1 MTPVEH
7 FFLRPATVMLSV
19 LLVCSHAGWMAV
31 GAETTKK
38 KASEEEE
45 TAKKSTKSGSKPA
58 TSSSSSGGTKGS
70 ASEKPA
76 STTTTTKSSTK
87 SSKGSTTPP
96 TTAATTTKKE
106 ESKPKSEPAPA
117 PKPKV
122 IAKVDPPK
130 EEPKEK
136 ESAKS
141 KSKEKESETKT
152 AEKTVKPEPKTEP
165 AKPSQPKDVT
175 STAKTAS
182 REMDPKENP
191 DSEFG
196 HETEADKKAKSEA
209 AKGNK
214 TAATVTTSSDIS
226 GWEILHYQGADYVT
240 ASSIHRFYRF
250 HNLESDGHRVSFT
263 SPVLIMR
270 AAIGSQDL
278 LINNIKFV
286 MNDPVLEL
294 NGKPCFSRLD
304 LCKLIDP
311 VLRPSYINTSSGFD
325 TVVIDPGHGGH
336 DSGARGIYGY
346 EKDFSLKLAFALK
359 SQLEAQGIR
368 VVMTRTTDTFI
379 SLGGRVQF
387 ANKVPNSIYVSLHF
401 NSGPSTG
408 TGIETFALTPQG
420 ASSVYG
426 SRQVDAYS
434 FNGNQRDSENIALAT
449 AIHAS
454 VVNHFK
460 LVDRGVKRARWYVLK
475 GLERPGVLFEGG
487 FVTSPV
493 DGRLIAAEN
502 FRREMAATLCQAIM
516 NYKRAL
522 RPSGVRPMGA
532 R

>member
-1 MTPVEH
+1 
-7 FFLRPATVMLSV
+7 ML
-19 LLVCSHAGWMAV
+19 LLCSSAGGLAV
-31 GAETTKK
+31 GAETTTKK

-45 TAKKSTKSGSKPA
+45 SGKKSTKGGSKTTTTP
-58 TSSSSSGGTKGS
+58 SSSGGTKS
-70 ASEKPA
+70 TPEKTEKTAPA
-76 STTTTTKSSTK
+76 TTTKSGSK
-87 SSKGSTTPP
+87 SSKGSSSSSN
-96 TTAATTTKKE
+96 TAANTAKKE
-106 ESKPKSEPAPA
+106 ESKPKTEPAPA
-117 PKPKV
+117 PKPKI

-130 EEPKEK
+130 EEPKT
-136 ESAKS
+136 
-141 KSKEKESETKT
+141 KESEKSKDKESTSKT
-152 AEKTVKPEPKTEP
+152 ADKTVKPESKTEP
-165 AKPSQPKDVT
+165 AKPAEPRDVT
-175 STAKTAS
+175 STSKATS
-182 REMDPKENP
+182 REMDPKEKP

-196 HETEADKKAKSEA
+196 HETEADKKARSEA
-209 AKGNK
+209 AKGSK
-214 TAATVTTSSDIS
+214 TAAAVTTSSDIS

-240 ASSIHRFYRF
+240 ANSIHRFYRF
-250 HNLESDGHRVSFT
+250 HNLEADGNRVSFT

-270 AAIGSQDL
+270 ATIGSQDL

-346 EKDFSLKLAFALK
+346 EKDFALKLAFALK

-426 SRQVDAYS
+426 SRTVDAYS

-493 DGRLIAAEN
+493 DGRLIAADN

-522 RPSGVRPMGA
+522 RPSGVRPMGS

>member
-1 MTPVEH
+1 MTQVEH
-7 FFLRPATVMLSV
+7 FFMRPATVMLSV
-19 LLVCSHAGWMAV
+19 LLLCSSAGWVAM
-31 GAETTKK
+31 GA
-38 KASEEEE
+38 E
-45 TAKKSTKSGSKPA
+45 TAKKKTEEEEAKKSKATTTGAKPAPEKPA
-58 TSSSSSGGTKGS
+58 TTETPPPPKAKFKLFSKTK
-70 ASEKPA
+70 AEPAKPEEKAKEPEPEKKVA
-76 STTTTTKSSTK
+76 EKTTK
-87 SSKGSTTPP
+87 P
-96 TTAATTTKKE
+96 
-106 ESKPKSEPAPA
+106 EPA
-117 PKPKV
+117 K
-122 IAKVDPPK
+122 
-130 EEPKEK
+130 
-136 ESAKS
+136 
-141 KSKEKESETKT
+141 KT
-152 AEKTVKPEPKTEP
+152 AEKSTKPEPEKKVAEKT
-165 AKPSQPKDVT
+165 AKPEPEKTTAEKTIKPEAEKPEPTKPSAPKDVT
-175 STAKTAS
+175 STSKATT
-182 REMDPKENP
+182 RDMDPREKP
-191 DSEFG
+191 DSEFD
-196 HETEADKKAKSEA
+196 HETESDKKAKTEA
-209 AKGNK
+209 ARGSK
-214 TAATVTTSSDIS
+214 TATASTSSDIS
-226 GWEILHYQGADYVT
+226 GWEIYHYQGADYVT
-240 ASSIHRFYRF
+240 ANSIHRFYRF
-250 HNLESDGHRVSFT
+250 HDLATDGNRVSFT

-270 AAIGSQDL
+270 ATLGSQDL

-286 MNDPVLEL
+286 LNDPVLEL
-294 NGKPCFSRLD
+294 NGKACFSRLD

-346 EKDFSLKLAFALK
+346 EKDFALKLAFNLK
-359 SQLEAQGIR
+359 SQLESQGIR

-387 ANKVPNSIYVSLHF
+387 ANKIPNSIYVSLHF

-426 SRQVDAYS
+426 SRTVDAYS

-487 FVTSPV
+487 FVTSPN

-502 FRREMAATLCQAIM
+502 FRQEMAATLCQAIM

-522 RPSGVRPMGA
+522 RPSGIRPMGS

>member
-19 LLVCSHAGWMAV
+19 LLLCSSAGWVAM

-38 KASEEEE
+38 KAEE
-45 TAKKSTKSGSKPA
+45 A
-58 TSSSSSGGTKGS
+58 
-70 ASEKPA
+70 
-76 STTTTTKSSTK
+76 TTKTEAS
-87 SSKGSTTPP
+87 PP
-96 TTAATTTKKE
+96 
-106 ESKPKSEPAPA
+106 
-117 PKPKV
+117 PKPRFKFF
-122 IAKVDPPK
+122 
-130 EEPKEK
+130 
-136 ESAKS
+136 
-141 KSKEKESETKT
+141 TRT
-152 AEKTVKPEPKTEP
+152 KTEP
-165 AKPSQPKDVT
+165 AKPEENEKEKAKESEPEKAAAAKSVKSAPEKKTAEKAVKTEPQKKVVEKTIKPEPEKKTAEKTIKPEEKPGPTKPSAPKDVT
-175 STAKTAS
+175 SSSKATT
-182 REMDPKENP
+182 REMDVREKP
-191 DSEFG
+191 DSEFD
-196 HETEADKKAKSEA
+196 HETESDKKAKSEA
-209 AKGNK
+209 ARGGK
-214 TAATVTTSSDIS
+214 TATATTSSDIS
-226 GWEILHYQGADYVT
+226 GWEIFHYQGADYVT
-240 ASSIHRFYRF
+240 ANSIHRFYRF
-250 HNLESDGHRVSFT
+250 HDLAMDGNRVSFT
-263 SPVLIMR
+263 SPVLVMR
-270 AAIGSQDL
+270 ATLGSQDL

-286 MNDPVLEL
+286 LNDPVLEL

-325 TVVIDPGHGGH
+325 TVVVDPGHGGH

-346 EKDFSLKLAFALK
+346 EKDFALKLAFALK

-387 ANKVPNSIYVSLHF
+387 ANKIPNSIYVSLHF

-426 SRQVDAYS
+426 SRTEDAYS

-487 FVTSPV
+487 FVTSPN
-493 DGRLIAAEN
+493 DGRLIAADN
-502 FRREMAATLCQAIM
+502 FRQEMAATLCQAIM

-522 RPSGVRPMGA
+522 RPSGIRPMGS

>member
-19 LLVCSHAGWMAV
+19 LLLCSGAGWTAF
-31 GAETTKK
+31 GAETSKK
-38 KASEEEE
+38 KATEEEE
-45 TAKKSTKSGSKPA
+45 SSKKPTKTSGKTAT
-58 TSSSSSGGTKGS
+58 TSSSGGSKSTT
-70 ASEKPA
+70 SEKPA
-76 STTTTTKSSTK
+76 TTSGSKSGTK
-87 SSKGSTTPP
+87 SSKDDSTPSTKASTT
-96 TTAATTTKKE
+96 AKE
-106 ESKPKSEPAPA
+106 ESKPKSEPVPAKTKTVAKAAP
-117 PKPKV
+117 
-122 IAKVDPPK
+122 
-130 EEPKEK
+130 PKEK
-136 ESAKS
+136 E
-141 KSKEKESETKT
+141 KEKEPE
-152 AEKTVKPEPKTEP
+152 AEKTIKPEPKTEP
-165 AKPSQPKDVT
+165 VKPSEPKDVT
-175 STAKTAS
+175 STAKATS
-182 REMDPKENP
+182 REMDSKENP

-196 HETEADKKAKSEA
+196 HETEADKKAKSA
-209 AKGNK
+209 AAAGSK
-214 TAATVTTSSDIS
+214 TAAVTSSSDIS

-240 ASSIHRFYRF
+240 AGSVHRFYRF
-250 HNLESDGHRVSFT
+250 HNLALEGNRVSFT

-270 AAIGSQDL
+270 ATIGSQDL

-286 MNDPVLEL
+286 LNDPVLEL

-346 EKDFSLKLAFALK
+346 EKDFALKLAFNLK

-368 VVMTRTTDTFI
+368 VVMTRTTDTFM

-387 ANKVPNSIYVSLHF
+387 ANKIPNSIYVSLHF

-426 SRQVDAYS
+426 ARTVDAYS

-493 DGRLIAAEN
+493 DGRLIAADN

-522 RPSGVRPMGA
+522 RPSGARPMGA

>member
-19 LLVCSHAGWMAV
+19 LLLCSSAGWIAV

-38 KASEEEE
+38 KAEEEE
-45 TAKKSTKSGSKPA
+45 SSKKSKA
-58 TSSSSSGGTKGS
+58 TGK
-70 ASEKPA
+70 
-76 STTTTTKSSTK
+76 
-87 SSKGSTTPP
+87 
-96 TTAATTTKKE
+96 AATTTAKTE
-106 ESKPKSEPAPA
+106 EAQPKAETPAPPKSKFKLFSRTKTEA
-117 PKPKV
+117 
-122 IAKVDPPK
+122 AKS
-130 EEPKEK
+130 EENDKEK
-136 ESAKS
+136 EKEATAKTI
-141 KSKEKESETKT
+141 KSVPEKKT
-152 AEKTVKPEPKTEP
+152 AEKAVKTEPEKKVAEKTIKPEPEKKTVEKTIKPEEKPEP
-165 AKPSQPKDVT
+165 TKPSAPKDVT
-175 STAKTAS
+175 STSKAVT
-182 REMDPKENP
+182 REMDVREKP

-196 HETEADKKAKSEA
+196 HETESDKKAKSDA
-209 AKGNK
+209 AKGSK
-214 TAATVTTSSDIS
+214 TAAATTSSDIS
-226 GWEILHYQGADYVT
+226 GWEIFHYQGADYVT
-240 ASSIHRFYRF
+240 ANSIHRFYRF
-250 HNLESDGHRVSFT
+250 HDLATDGNRVSFS
-263 SPVLIMR
+263 SPVLVMR
-270 AAIGSQDL
+270 ATLGSQDL

-286 MNDPVLEL
+286 LNDPVLEL

-346 EKDFSLKLAFALK
+346 EKDFALKLAFNLK

-387 ANKVPNSIYVSLHF
+387 ANKIPNSIYVSLHF

-426 SRQVDAYS
+426 SRTVDAYS

-487 FVTSPV
+487 FVTSPN
-493 DGRLIAAEN
+493 DGRLIAADN
-502 FRREMAATLCQAIM
+502 FRQEMAATLCQAIM

-522 RPSGVRPMGA
+522 RPSGIRPMGS

>member
-1 MTPVEH
+1 M
-7 FFLRPATVMLSV
+7 
-19 LLVCSHAGWMAV
+19 

-38 KASEEEE
+38 KAEEEE
-45 TAKKSTKSGSKPA
+45 ASKKSKTGKASTTAAKTAPEKPA
-58 TSSSSSGGTKGS
+58 TPETPPPAKPKLKLFSRTK
-70 ASEKPA
+70 AEPAKPEEKAKEPEPQTKVA
-76 STTTTTKSSTK
+76 EKTTKPEPVK
-87 SSKGSTTPP
+87 K
-96 TTAATTTKKE
+96 AAEKTIKPEPEKK
-106 ESKPKSEPAPA
+106 
-117 PKPKV
+117 V
-122 IAKVDPPK
+122 
-130 EEPKEK
+130 
-136 ESAKS
+136 
-141 KSKEKESETKT
+141 
-152 AEKTVKPEPKTEP
+152 AEKTVKPEPEKKVAEKTVKPEEKPEP
-165 AKPSQPKDVT
+165 TKPSAPKDVT
-175 STAKTAS
+175 ASKTVT
-182 REMDPKENP
+182 REMDVREKP

-196 HETEADKKAKSEA
+196 HESESDKKAKSEA
-209 AKGNK
+209 ARGSK
-214 TAATVTTSSDIS
+214 TAAATTSSDIS
-226 GWEILHYQGADYVT
+226 GWEIFHYQGADYVT
-240 ASSIHRFYRF
+240 ANSIHRFYRF
-250 HNLESDGHRVSFT
+250 HDLATDGNRVSFT
-263 SPVLIMR
+263 SPVLVMR
-270 AAIGSQDL
+270 ATLGSQDL

-286 MNDPVLEL
+286 LNDPVLEL

-346 EKDFSLKLAFALK
+346 EKDFALKLAFNLK

-387 ANKVPNSIYVSLHF
+387 ANKIPNSIYVSLHF

-426 SRQVDAYS
+426 SRTVDAYS

-487 FVTSPV
+487 FVTSPN
-493 DGRLIAAEN
+493 DGRLIAADN
-502 FRREMAATLCQAIM
+502 FRQEMAATLCQAIM

-522 RPSGVRPMGA
+522 RPSGIRPMGA